1 MLSCIFPYSM
11 LLAIG
16 LSYITFIILRYIPSI
31 LNLFSSFTV
40 RKCWILS
47 NAFSVSIKTVMWF
60 LPQVHWC
67 VVRIDLFTLSSPW
80 TSEMKPTRSQQMI
93 LSVCSWIQSANILL
107 RISALMCRNII
118 LKLFFVVS
126 LSDFDMRVI
135 IASLVEFAV
144 FLFFF
149 SFVFEKYL
157 ILLFTSWKWNKFALS
172 FISTMMS
179 CFNTSSVQYV
189 THRGLETLKFVSQN

>member
-1 MLSCIFPYSM
+1 M
-11 LLAIG
+11 
-16 LSYITFIILRYIPSI
+16 
-31 LNLFSSFTV
+31 

-67 VVRIDLFTLSSPW
+67 AVCIDLFTLSSPW

-107 RISALMCRNII
+107 RISALMFRKII
-118 LKLFFVVS
+118 LKLYFFVVS

-135 IASLVEFAV
+135 IASLEEFAV

-149 SFVFEKYL
+149 FCVWKVPYPPFHFLEMKQICSIVHFHDDV
-157 ILLFTSWKWNKFALS
+157 LLQHELSAICHSSWTRNSKICQSKL
-172 FISTMMS
+172 
-179 CFNTSSVQYV
+179 TSSIHKYV
-189 THRGLETLKFVSQN
+189 IQGMFVTVTQSVHESLEIGLKCRWKKNGK